1 MSFEAFANNYTDS
14 SYASARSGALEE
26 RLSYQGQQQ
35 FVEEKMNRRV
45 VGWFIE
51 AAWLAGMNPA
61 PMPGYAAD
69 PLAWHEKAAGQMPG
83 WTWVDP
89 MNDASAA
96 EKLIGLVLDTRT
108 DQAAQRG
115 QVFDDVVERQM
126 DEEEKLIKLAELRAR
141 RKRLEESNVSAAIDE

>member
-1 MSFEAFANNYTDS
+1 
-14 SYASARSGALEE
+14 
-26 RLSYQGQQQ
+26 
-35 FVEEKMNRRV
+35 
-45 VGWFIE
+45 
-51 AAWLAGMNPA
+51 
-61 PMPGYAAD
+61 
-69 PLAWHEKAAGQMPG
+69 
-83 WTWVDP
+83 